1 VKTAALWCEVLRLP
15 TKDIAALAG
24 KLAKS
29 RLSVG
34 VLKVWRTE
42 EEYRNTYRRVQR
54 DMIVELQKRYLAV
67 REDPA
72 KLGGFSKELLTFGDG
87 IATAV
92 ISTRYEREGFD
103 VVVPFPKDQEEQR
116 ARWEQLSA
124 IRLPL
129 PVIWARLA
137 LCLEWWRNYSTAPR
151 KAMDATGLSPDRTA
165 SNIVNG
171 TIRWALHE
179 AKKVFTEAERTGD
192 WATAKAAFD
201 LMQSCVGEIV
211 GPFTA

>member
-116 ARWEQLSA
+116 AR
-124 IRLPL
+124 
-129 PVIWARLA
+129 LA